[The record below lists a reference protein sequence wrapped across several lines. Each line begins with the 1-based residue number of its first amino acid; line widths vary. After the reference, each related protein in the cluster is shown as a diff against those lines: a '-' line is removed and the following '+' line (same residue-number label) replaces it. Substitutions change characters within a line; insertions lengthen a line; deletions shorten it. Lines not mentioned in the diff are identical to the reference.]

1 MRDCRPTRS
10 RVLEISESSTRLNA
24 GDLSPKWHLRNR
36 SEMLNDP
43 LSDVLQLAEAKSV
56 MTGGFTASG
65 VWALHFPPPK
75 EIKFSVI
82 ARGAC
87 WARLDG
93 QKRTFR
99 LEQGDVCLMPGR
111 HGFTIGSN
119 LTAPPRDAVRF
130 FARKTGAFAQ
140 IGDGS
145 EFVSLAGGVS
155 LHPSNAEML
164 IDVLPAFIHIRAASP
179 EATPLRWLVEQLVSE
194 RDSTVPGSRL
204 ATAQL
209 AQLLYTQ
216 VLRAHLSTA
225 AALSTGWLRAVCDA
239 RLAPALRLMHA
250 EPGRDW
256 KLQELAKASAMS
268 RTSFAVHFKA
278 VAGIAPLTY
287 LTEWRMRLAQRTLRE
302 ADASVAQV
310 ASSYGYTSESAF
322 SHAFK
327 RVTGRRPRD
336 YRSEARRAAA

>member
-1 MRDCRPTRS
+1 MQ
-10 RVLEISESSTRLNA
+10 
-24 GDLSPKWHLRNR
+24 
-36 SEMLNDP
+36 NDP

-56 MTGGFTASG
+56 MTGGFSASG
-65 VWALHFPPPK
+65 TWALHFPAPR

-93 QKRTFR
+93 QKKAFR
-99 LEQGDVCLMPGR
+99 LEQGDVCLLPGR

-119 LTAPPRDAVRF
+119 LTAPPRDAARF
-130 FARKTGAFAQ
+130 FANKTGAVAQ

-145 EFVSLAGGVS
+145 EFLALAGGVS

-164 IDVLPAFIHIRAASP
+164 IDVLSPFIHIRAASP
-179 EATPLRWLVEQLVSE
+179 GATPLRWLVEQLVAE
-194 RDSTVPGSRL
+194 RDSTVPGSRI

-216 VLRAHLSTA
+216 ILRTHLSTA
-225 AALSTGWLRAVCDA
+225 TTLSTGWLRAVCDA

-256 KLQELAKASAMS
+256 KLRELAKASAMS

-278 VAGIAPLTY
+278 VAGVAPLTY
-287 LTEWRMRLAQRTLRE
+287 LTDWRMRLAQRTLRE
-302 ADASVAQV
+302 ADTSVAQI
-310 ASSYGYTSESAF
+310 ASSYGYASESAF

-327 RVTGRRPRD
+327 RVTGQRPRD
-336 YRSEARRAAA
+336 YRTEERRAAA